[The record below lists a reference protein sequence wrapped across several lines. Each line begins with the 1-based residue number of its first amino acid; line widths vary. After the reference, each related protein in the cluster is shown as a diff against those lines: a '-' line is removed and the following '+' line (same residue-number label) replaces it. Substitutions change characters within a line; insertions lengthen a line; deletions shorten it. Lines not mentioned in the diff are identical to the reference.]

1 MSAFEKLAPFIQ
13 DYIYRNNWTEL
24 REVQVA
30 ACDVIFNS
38 DANLLLSTPTAS
50 GKTEAAF
57 LPVITEIYNH
67 PSSSVGV
74 LYIAPLKALIND
86 QFIRIDEL
94 LEEAYIP
101 VTKWHGDASQALKNK
116 LLKAPKGVLQTTPE
130 SLEAMLMKRKQQA
143 IKLFSDLRFIIIDEV
158 HSFINE
164 DRGVQL
170 SSLLERLQRLIG
182 IVPRRIGLSATM
194 GDISATEKWLSN
206 GTNRACI
213 TPNVGTARRKAMI
226 MIDHFYVLPESIDKE
241 RQSTLPFFDSLYSL
255 TRGKKSIVFSNS
267 RADVE
272 RNIVNLKE
280 IAERRNEPDVFM
292 VHHGS
297 ISASSREYTES
308 QMKFSDMPLVTG
320 ATVTLELGI
329 DLGDLERIVQV
340 GCPHSVASLSQ
351 RLGRSGRR
359 SGVSEMCFVFEEEKK
374 AEAVDFFKSINWM
387 FIKCIALI
395 ELYRENWL
403 EPIEIDSLPYGV
415 LYHQTMSFLYSHG
428 EATPEY
434 LAQSLLS
441 ETIFM
446 NIKKEDYQSLLRY
459 MLEKEQIEKTVS
471 GGILVGMKGEQITN
485 HYDFYSVFETEVE
498 YSVREEAHEI
508 GTLTRPTPPD
518 TTFVLSGR
526 TWSVIELDKEQK
538 IIYVKS
544 AKGKPPTVWDGDR
557 DGLIYTKVL
566 QKMKEILGLGVKLPY
581 LSSNAAQ
588 RLSEVQQM
596 ISKTHIL
603 DNPIFEI
610 SPDTY
615 GIALWIGTKSSNALD
630 FALNKLLPSR
640 QYVPHCWPFLI
651 IKNVT
656 RSEIEKAIETIR
668 TQEILSDNMSLSD
681 EVIVKGKYNDFVP
694 PGLLR
699 KQYLHKFVDIIELKR
714 ILNKDHPGNGGIVTV
729 KPPND

>member
-13 DYIYRNNWTEL
+13 DYIYRNDWTEL

-38 DANLLLSTPTAS
+38 DANLLIATPTAS

-57 LPVITEIYNH
+57 LPVITEIYNN

-86 QFIRIDEL
+86 QFVRIDEL
-94 LEEAYIP
+94 LKDAYIP

-116 LLKAPKGVLQTTPE
+116 LLKAPNGVLQTTPE
-130 SLEAMLMKRKQQA
+130 SLEAMIMKRKQQA
-143 IKLFSDLRFIIIDEV
+143 LKLFSDLRFIIIDEV
-158 HSFINE
+158 HNFINE

-170 SSLLERLQRLIG
+170 ASILERLQNLIG
-182 IVPRRIGLSATM
+182 LIPRRIGLSATL
-194 GDISATEKWLSN
+194 GDISLAEKWLSN
-206 GTNRACI
+206 GTKRTCI

-226 MIDHFYVLPESIDKE
+226 MVNHFYVLPESTDKE
-241 RQSTLPFFDSLYSL
+241 RQSVIPFFQSLYSL
-255 TRGKKSIVFSNS
+255 TRGKKSIIFSNS

-272 RNIVNLKE
+272 RNIVNLKD
-280 IAERRNEPDVFM
+280 IAEKLHEPDVFM

-297 ISASSREYTES
+297 ISASNREYAES

-329 DLGDLERIVQV
+329 DLGDLERIVQT

-359 SGVSEMCFVFEEEKK
+359 SGISEMCFVFEEEKK
-374 AEAVDFFKSINWM
+374 SEAVEFFKSINWL
-387 FIKCIALI
+387 FVKCIALI
-395 ELYRENWL
+395 ELYRKNWL
-403 EPIEIDSLPYGV
+403 EPIEIDNLPYGI

-428 EATPEY
+428 ESTPEF
-434 LAQSLLS
+434 LAQSLLTEAVFS
-441 ETIFM
+441 HVT
-446 NIKKEDYQSLLRY
+446 KEDYQALLRN
-459 MLEKEQIEKTVS
+459 MLQKEQIEKTVS
-471 GGILVGMKGEQITN
+471 GGLLVGAKGEQITN

-508 GTLTRPTPPD
+508 GTLTRPMPPN
-518 TTFVLSGR
+518 TTFVLSGK
-526 TWSVIELDKEQK
+526 TWSVVELDKEQK

-544 AKGKPPTVWDGDR
+544 ARGKPPTVWDGDGN
-557 DGLIYTKVL
+557 GLEYTKVL
-566 QKMKEILGLGVKLPY
+566 QMMRRIIGSQIEYPY
-581 LSSNAAQ
+581 LSQNAAS
-588 RLSEVQQM
+588 RLNEIREMVHQAR
-596 ISKTHIL
+596 IL

-615 GIALWIGTKSSNALD
+615 GVAFWIGTKASNALD
-630 FALNKLLPSR
+630 YALSALLPNR
-640 QYVPHCWPFLI
+640 KYVPHYWPFLI

-656 RSEIEKAIETIR
+656 RSELEKALDVIN
-668 TQEILSDNMSLSD
+668 TQEILPENLSIPD
-681 EVIVKGKYNDFVP
+681 EVVAKGKYNDFVP
-694 PGLLR
+694 PELLR
-699 KQYLHKFVDIIELKR
+699 KQYIARFIDITELKGV
-714 ILNKDHPGNGGIVTV
+714 LTQKESAETSNT
-729 KPPND
+729 